1 MDLLLS
7 QLGGVAMSR
16 SIDRWVQY
24 RWWATIGLLCAV
36 ALGSVAWR
44 MARHGY
50 TPEDLLPRRQFE
62 VHYDLSFDGHER
74 AVRVRTFLPDT
85 DERQTVSHLG
95 TAAGPGLVMSIDR
108 DGLNRRA
115 QWGGRTVADGERISY
130 RVSVAAVEQQFDI
143 EPTIPVQEQ
152 LSAELLPYVASTDR
166 VQAHHHE
173 VHDALVRIGAHEGPL
188 LPRLEAIYSFVQR
201 LGAES
206 FKGETDALT
215 ALRLGA
221 ASCNGKSRLFT
232 AFARAAGIPA
242 RLVGGLV
249 MEPGTKRTTHQWVEA
264 YIGGHWVPFDA
275 TNGHFAALP
284 AHYLVLYRG
293 DEALF
298 RHTRDIG
305 FDYRFAIASTQVP
318 PTLVDPSIG
327 GFELWK
333 MFERLSLPFS
343 LLRTLLMLPAG
354 ALIVVFFRNV
364 VGLPTYGTFLP
375 ALIAVSVG
383 DAGLAWSLLCLLV
396 VLAGVTLVRVFV
408 ERLQLLHSPTLALVL
423 SMVTLCMLGA
433 SVVADSTGH
442 VDLARASFFP
452 VAVLAI
458 ASERF
463 YMTSSERGLK
473 EALTILAGT
482 LVVVMACSLVMHSLA
497 MQVLMS
503 AFPELLLLV
512 VAGNVYLG
520 RWVGMRLTEYI
531 RFSPVLAGGAA

>member
-1 MDLLLS
+1 MRRTLMKLS
-7 QLGGVAMSR
+7 KYT
-16 SIDRWVQY
+16 WT
-24 RWWATIGLLCAV
+24 ATLVGLCAIAV
-36 ALGSVAWR
+36 SGVAWR
-44 MARHGY
+44 VLRHGY
-50 TPEDLLPRRQFE
+50 TPSDLLPRQQFE
-62 VHYDLSFDGHER
+62 VTYGMSFDGHER
-74 AVRVRTFLPDT
+74 AVRVRTFLPET
-85 DERQTVSHLG
+85 DERQTVTHLG
-95 TAAGPGLVMSIDR
+95 TTAANGLVMSIDR
-108 DGLNRRA
+108 QGLNRRA

-130 RVSVAAVEQQFDI
+130 RVSVAAADRHYEIDPRL
-143 EPTIPVQEQ
+143 PTPDSVAPDLQ
-152 LSAELLPYVASTDR
+152 PYLAATDA
-166 VQAHHHE
+166 VQADHPE
-173 VHDALVRIGAHEGPL
+173 VQRALHDLGAHEGPVL
-188 LPRLEAIYSFVQR
+188 ERLRAIFDYVR
-201 LGAES
+201 ALGSES

-215 ALRLGA
+215 ALRLGS

-232 AFARAAGIPA
+232 ALVRATGIPT

-249 MEPGTKRTTHQWVEA
+249 LEPGTKRTTHQWSEA
-264 YIGGHWVPFDA
+264 YVAGHWVPFDP
-275 TNGHFAALP
+275 TNEHFASVP

-305 FDYRFAIASTQVP
+305 FDYHFDIAATQVP
-318 PTLVDPSIG
+318 PTMVDPTIG

-343 LLRTLLMLPAG
+343 LLRSLLMLPAG

-383 DAGLAWSLLCLLV
+383 EAGLGWSLLCLLV
-396 VLAGVTLVRVFV
+396 VLGGVTFVRLFV

-433 SVVADSTGH
+433 SMVADSTGN

-463 YMTSSERGLK
+463 YMTSSERGLS

-482 LVVVMACSLVMHSLA
+482 LVVVGVCSVVMHSLA
-497 MQVLMS
+497 MQVLIS

-512 VAGNVYLG
+512 MAGNVYLG
-520 RWVGMRLTEYI
+520 RWVGVRLLEYV
-531 RFSPVLAGGAA
+531 RFSPVFAGGAA